1 MSGTSAAKW
10 AEELSPPPANYNL
23 RLYVAGQSPKSVTAL
38 SNLRRV
44 CDQYLSGRYT
54 IDIIDLMKDPQRAQ
68 ADQIVAIPTL
78 IRKLPEPV
86 KRILGDLSNMDRV
99 VLGLDL
105 QDVR

>member
-1 MSGTSAAKW
+1 MSGEFAATW
-10 AEELSPPPANYNL
+10 MNGHAPHPASYNL

-54 IDIIDLMKDPQRAQ
+54 IDIIDLMKEPQRAQ

-78 IRKLPEPV
+78 IRKMPEPV
-86 KRILGDLSNMDRV
+86 KRILGDLSSMERV
-99 VLGLDL
+99 VVGLDL
-105 QDVR
+105 QEVG